1 MGRSKLQ
8 QELTVTNELL
18 FPVILAPI
26 HVHASLCWYL
36 GLQSHWVLEP
46 FSALHNLPARVV
58 PLFNVH
64 GCASPWSED
73 VSGSMAVFN
82 GDGRLDRLC
91 ATMVMI
97 MESLCGLE
105 HKYIYE
111 IIGHSGESEPGHVQ
125 SMFAMSFQIYR

>member
-1 MGRSKLQ
+1 
-8 QELTVTNELL
+8 
-18 FPVILAPI
+18 
-26 HVHASLCWYL
+26 
-36 GLQSHWVLEP
+36 
-46 FSALHNLPARVV
+46 
-58 PLFNVH
+58 
-64 GCASPWSED
+64 
-73 VSGSMAVFN
+73 MAVFN